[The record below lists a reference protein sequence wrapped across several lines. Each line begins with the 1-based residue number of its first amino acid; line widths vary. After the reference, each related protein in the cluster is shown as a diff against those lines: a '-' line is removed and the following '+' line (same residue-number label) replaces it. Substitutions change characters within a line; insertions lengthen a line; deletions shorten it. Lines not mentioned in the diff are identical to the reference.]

1 MLNYLK
7 ANAVVI
13 AISVSFF
20 APSFL
25 LTAQLFELSDREM
38 VIALIASVVC
48 AVTIL
53 VTSMATAQVTPFFFA
68 RLPAPK

>member
-1 MLNYLK
+1 MLKYLK

-20 APSFL
+20 VPSFL
-25 LTAQLFELSDREM
+25 FAAELFELSDREM
-38 VIALIASVVC
+38 VIALVASVVC

-53 VTSMATAQVTPFFFA
+53 ATSMATAQVKPFLLA
-68 RLPAPK
+68 RLDAPK